1 MNSYSSAQPEM
12 TDVYGVGRDTGKTYR
27 VPRID
32 ALTVAGYVLRLV
44 AALRVESYEGLLAEI
59 QTSVETKEAPIDTIM
74 RVLQGCDPQAV
85 HGLITDVLGHVMI
98 SPDPKFP
105 NVNRPMQGNEI
116 DEIKT
121 LGAILMTLS
130 AIHFGLAS

>member
-1 MNSYSSAQPEM
+1 MNNPNNGQEL

-32 ALTVAGYVLRLV
+32 ALTTAGYVLRLV
-44 AALRVESYEGLLAEI
+44 AALRVESYEGLLTEI
-59 QTSVETKEAPIDTIM
+59 QASAEAKEAPIDTIM
-74 RVLQGCDPQAV
+74 RVLQGCDPQAI
-85 HGLITDVLGHVMI
+85 HGLIKDVLGHVLI

-116 DEIKT
+116 EEIKT
-121 LGAILMTLS
+121 LGSILMTLS
-130 AIHFGLAS
+130 ATHFGLGS